1 MKKCSELWPK
11 EFGKEPVTF
20 AYPLNLTAQN
30 RKQVTQNSEKKLPL
44 KSDGCS
50 TRWTRL
56 GAGGFYRAISKVFRI
71 GKSTIQTI
79 Y

>member
-1 MKKCSELWPK
+1 M
-11 EFGKEPVTF
+11 V
-20 AYPLNLTAQN
+20 
-30 RKQVTQNSEKKLPL
+30 RKRVDKPSKHSYYYLIIYFILALPFYMVL
-44 KSDGCS
+44 
-50 TRWTRL
+50 RTRL